1 MLKLFAISV
10 LFATLLACIGG
21 LLYIVFKYIIDIM
34 PDYDDEED

>member
-10 LFATLLACIGG
+10 LFASILVGIGI
-21 LLYIVFKYIIDIM
+21 LVYMIFKCLIDVM

>member
-10 LFATLLACIGG
+10 LFAAILAGIGF
-21 LLYIVFKYIIDIM
+21 LAYLIFKYLIDVM

>member
-10 LFATLLACIGG
+10 LFAAILLGIG
-21 LLYIVFKYIIDIM
+21 LLVYLIFKYMIDCM

>member
-10 LFATLLACIGG
+10 LFASIILAIGI
-21 LLYIVFKYIIDIM
+21 LVYAIFKYLIDIM

>member
-10 LFATLLACIGG
+10 LFAAVLLCIGLLAYMI
-21 LLYIVFKYIIDIM
+21 FKYLIDVM

>member
-10 LFATLLACIGG
+10 LFASILVCIAI
-21 LLYIVFKYIIDIM
+21 LVYLIFKYMIDCM

>member
-10 LFATLLACIGG
+10 LFASILLGIG
-21 LLYIVFKYIIDIM
+21 LLVYLIFKYMIDVM